1 MTYRNAIGD
10 SFPVD
15 THHTKISLD
24 SKEEHSILLSLTT
37 LLTMIMDG
45 WPNLSCHLANEGL
58 VVMKTH
64 LDEDGC
70 SKLGHI

>member
-45 WPNLSCHLANEGL
+45 
-58 VVMKTH
+58 
-64 LDEDGC
+64 
-70 SKLGHI
+70 